1 MKRIGLPLAATL
13 AALGLTLA
21 ACSSGPPSQDDIA
34 EQLIDS
40 DVVTDEDQADCIAEA
55 AVDSDLSDDQ
65 LNAIADDD
73 ESGLDSDEVAEVGTV
88 LGEALLACTTSE

>member
-1 MKRIGLPLAATL
+1 MTRIGLPLAATL
-13 AALGLTLA
+13 TALGLTLT

-40 DVVTDEDQADCIAEA
+40 DVVSDEDQADCIAEA
-55 AVDSDLSDDQ
+55 VVDSDLSEDQ

-73 ESGLDSDEVAEVGTV
+73 ESDLDSDEITEVGTV
-88 LGEALLACTTSE
+88 LGEALVSCTTGE